1 MTSSERFCLHGKD
14 LVFAGEKKKARLD
27 EDKSLT
33 SPNIL
38 REKDNQSKNQLSLE
52 DEDVNEVDVQK
63 LENGGRP
70 KVIEFPLLSAL
81 NGPSLRVSCQE

>member
-1 MTSSERFCLHGKD
+1 MTSSERFRLHWKD

-38 REKDNQSKNQLSLE
+38 REEDNQSKNQLSLE
-52 DEDVNEVDVQK
+52 DEDINKVDVQK
-63 LENGGRP
+63 LKNEDSKGKKDHFTLIVENGC
-70 KVIEFPLLSAL
+70 
-81 NGPSLRVSCQE
+81 NYLR